1 MSAKNLGKT
10 GVLFTERRDF
20 YISPQVTKELWTA
33 VTPFTTILSN
43 RRYDT
48 GLKDPEFKLFEHR
61 SPFVKQ
67 QFLQAD
73 ATASLLTTATEI
85 AIDNVEGLNSTV
97 DDSYIGL
104 EVKVWNPADTSAPV
118 GTALITAQDTAGK
131 VSMKSLTGSAFT
143 VANNYVY
150 EVVGNAY
157 GEGTEAGEA
166 WADELTTV
174 WNSCQIFKTPI
185 EITGTLYEAAL
196 RGYSNELAR
205 LRMEKNKEHKIQKEK
220 AFLYGAS
227 PVGTNMD
234 AGGTFSTAWQTDANS
249 KSVRTTT
256 GLITAIEA
264 YGDSSG
270 ADQSIFD
277 INAATYAYSDFVD
290 DMEKVFQYVPENG
303 VKTALVGGTA
313 LSYWSKIDGSAGIV
327 GQSNWTVNMS
337 DIKKDSLGFNF
348 RLLDTPHGTLKLV
361 WAPVLRGYRAGN
373 MVVISD
379 ENLSLKQYRPSKFQ
393 ANIKTDNAYD
403 GVKDQYFSDEGV
415 GIELIE
421 SHKLF
426 RIG

>member
-1 MSAKNLGKT
+1 MSAKVLGKT

-20 YISPQVTKELWTA
+20 YMSPQVTKELWTA
-33 VTPFTTILSN
+33 VTPFTTIVSN
-43 RRYDT
+43 RSYET
-48 GLKDPEFKLFEHR
+48 GLKDPEFKMFEHR

-73 ATASLLTTATEI
+73 STASLLTTATEI
-85 AIDNVEGLNSTV
+85 AIDNITGLNSTV

-118 GTALITAQDTAGK
+118 GTALVTAQDTAGK

-143 VANNYVY
+143 VANNYIY

-157 GEGTEAGEA
+157 GEGTEAGDA
-166 WADELTTV
+166 WADELSIV
-174 WNSCQIFKTPI
+174 WNTTQIFKTPI

-234 AGGTFSTAWQTDANS
+234 GAGTFSTAWQTDANS
-249 KSVRTTT
+249 KQVRTTT

-270 ADQSIFD
+270 EDQSIFD
-277 INAATYAYSDFVD
+277 INTATYSYSDFVD

-313 LSYWSKIDGSAGIV
+313 LSYWSKIDGGSGLV

-337 DIKKDSLGFNF
+337 DVKKDSLGFNY

-426 RIG
+426 RLS